1 MAILKAPT
9 DPKDGVRVTV
19 RIGLAAR
26 DVARRRRLGQASPQ
40 PVDTE
45 ALIDTGAECTFV
57 VPRIVTQLGLLWR
70 TPGLVAAPAAGG
82 FGGSVGYE
90 AGVTIVH
97 PSGDP
102 KLDLVF
108 PALTIEEVN
117 QLAGFGVDVVLG
129 RDILSQCVLVYD
141 GPAGAATLAY

>member
-1 MAILKAPT
+1 MPILKAPT

-19 RIGLAAR
+19 RIGLTGP
-26 DVARRRRLGQASPQ
+26 DTARRRRQGLAIPQ
-40 PVDTE
+40 PVVTE
-45 ALIDTGAECTFV
+45 ALLDTGAECTFV
-57 VPRIVTQLGLLWR
+57 VPRVVTQLGLLWR
-70 TPGLVAAPAAGG
+70 TPGLVGAPAAGG
-82 FGGSVGYE
+82 FGGTVSYE
-90 AGVTIVH
+90 AGVAIVH

-108 PALTIEEVN
+108 PALTIQEVT

-129 RDILSQCVLVYD
+129 RDVLASCVLVYD